1 MFDKSF
7 DFLYKNN
14 TIEKMGENDAKV
26 HLLTFRTSKKRTI
39 IVRVHEHKNES
50 LYVIKFFDKN
60 HRLSD
65 DKFNLLVADGEATAI
80 INTNIAIMQYF
91 HSKNPYASF
100 AFMGAP
106 TKEEIIENTRMNRH
120 SAYNTK
126 RFRLYR
132 CIMSLFFNPARFLH
146 IQNLNCS
153 AYLMVNR
160 DFLYPEKDTMLKK
173 IIQKLQSSY
182 SDEIEEEG
190 FTNL

>member
-1 MFDKSF
+1 
-7 DFLYKNN
+7 
-14 TIEKMGENDAKV
+14 MGENDAKV

-39 IVRVHEHKNES
+39 IVRVHEHKKES
-50 LYVIKFFDKN
+50 LFVIKFFDKN

-65 DKFNLLVADGEATAI
+65 DKFNFMVADGEASTI

-91 HSKNPYASF
+91 YNKNPYASF

-106 TKEEIIENTRMNRH
+106 TKEEIRENTQLNRH

-126 RFRLYR
+126 RFRLYKR
-132 CIMSLFFNPARFLH
+132 IMSLFFNPARFLH
-146 IQNLNCS
+146 IQNANCS
-153 AYLMVNR
+153 AYLIANR
-160 DFLYPEKDTMLKK
+160 DFLYPEKDEKLKR
-173 IIQKLQSSY
+173 IILTLKSAY